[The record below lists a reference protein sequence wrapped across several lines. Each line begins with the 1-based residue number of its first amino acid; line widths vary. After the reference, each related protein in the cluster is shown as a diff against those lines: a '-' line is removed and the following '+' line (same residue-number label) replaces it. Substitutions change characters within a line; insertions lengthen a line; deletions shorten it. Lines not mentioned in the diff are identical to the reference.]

1 MDIKTLQY
9 FLAVAR
15 EESITK
21 AAERLHM
28 TQPPLSKQ
36 LKELEEELGKQ
47 LFIRGNRKTTLT
59 EDGFILRKRA
69 EEIVEL
75 MEKAKAELS
84 ISSENISGDIYI
96 GGAETEGIRFISKI
110 IVSMQKKYPH
120 IRIHINSGHA
130 EDITERIDNGIFDFG
145 IFIEPADMS
154 KYDFLRLPYNDIWG
168 LLVRKDNPL
177 SKKNFISPEDLLNI
191 PIIIS
196 NQAMVRNE
204 IAGWLGSGYEK
215 LDIKA
220 TYNLLFNASI
230 MVEEG
235 IGNALCLDRI
245 IKTEKSDTLSF
256 IPLKPKMEVG
266 VIIAWKKH
274 QFFSKVSSIFINELQ
289 NNYNN

>member
-9 FLAVAR
+9 FLAVAS

-28 TQPPLSKQ
+28 TQPPLSRQ
-36 LKELEEELGKQ
+36 LKDLEEELGKQ

-75 MEKAKAELS
+75 IEKAKAELS

-110 IVSMQKKYPH
+110 IFSMQNKYPH
-120 IRIHINSGHA
+120 ICIHINSGHA
-130 EDITERIDNGIFDFG
+130 EDITEKIDNGIFDFG

-154 KYDFLRLPYNDIWG
+154 KYDFLRLPYTDIWG

-266 VIIAWKKH
+266 VMIAWKKY
-274 QFFSKVSSIFINELQ
+274 QVFSKASSVFINELQ
-289 NNYNN
+289 NNYNK